1 MMERNM
7 KIAPLLLFLC
17 VLAHALPAAEGTH
30 WVATW
35 AASPS
40 IQNPDPAAMRTR
52 KLEFTNQ
59 TVREIVHT
67 SIGGD
72 TVRIKLSNV
81 FGTAPVKVTATHI
94 ALSRPGVIETAGVQ
108 SAADLGGIVAGSDR
122 TLTFSGKP
130 TVTILPG
137 ALVLSD
143 PVKLTV
149 PVLGDLA
156 VSLFFADTTMTTTLH
171 YSAQQN
177 SYVAEGDVTSA
188 ERLTDPQT
196 VTSWAFLTA
205 VDVLAPESTGLIVAY
220 GDSITDG
227 AKSAMDQNHRW
238 PDILASRLIT
248 PKGPNRFAV
257 VDAGIGGNKIISD
270 ATGRNIAYGVNGLA
284 RLERDALAQAGVKYV
299 LLLEGINDL
308 SSNASVD
315 DLTAGMLQ
323 IIARCHENGIQVVGG
338 TITPAERAGAR
349 ANGLSDRE
357 TRRLALNE
365 WIRNGRAFDGYVDFE
380 KAVEDPAQPG
390 AMKAEYD
397 SGDHLHPND
406 AGYKAMGEAVNPSL
420 FK

>member
-1 MMERNM
+1 M
-7 KIAPLLLFLC
+7 KTVITLLLFVC
-17 VLAHALPAAEGTH
+17 ALPGAEATH

-40 IQNPDPAAMRTR
+40 IQNPDPVAMRTR
-52 KLEFTNQ
+52 KLEFVNQ

-81 FGTAPVKVTATHI
+81 FGTDPVKVTASHI
-94 ALSRPGVIETAGVQ
+94 ALSATAG
-108 SAADLGGIVAGSDR
+108 AITAGSDR
-122 TLTFSGKP
+122 ALTFSGKP
-130 TVTILPG
+130 AVTILPG

-143 PVKLTV
+143 PVKLDV

-177 SYVAEGDVTSA
+177 SYVAAGDVTS
-188 ERLTDPQT
+188 EVRLTDPQM
-196 VTSWAFLTA
+196 VTSWSFLTA
-205 VDVLAPESTGLIVAY
+205 VDVLAPASTGLIVAY

-227 AKSAMDQNHRW
+227 AKSAMDVNHRW
-238 PDILASRLIT
+238 PNVLANRLIT
-248 PKGPNRFAV
+248 VKGPNRFAV

-284 RLERDALAQAGVKYV
+284 RLERDALAQAGVKYL

-315 DLTAGMLQ
+315 DLVAGMKQ
-323 IIARCHENGIQVVGG
+323 IIERCHENGIRVIGG

-365 WIRNGRAFDGYVDFE
+365 WIRNGKSFDGYVDFE

-390 AMKAEYD
+390 SMKAEYD

-406 AGYKAMGEAVNPSL
+406 AGYKAMGEAVDVSL
-420 FK
+420 FQ

>member
-1 MMERNM
+1 M
-7 KIAPLLLFLC
+7 KPIARLLLLVTFLAC
-17 VLAHALPAAEGTH
+17 ALPGAEATH

-52 KLEFTNQ
+52 KLEFINQ

-81 FGTAPVKVTATHI
+81 FGMQPVIVASTHI
-94 ALSRPGVIETAGVQ
+94 ALSSPATAGN
-108 SAADLGGIVAGSDR
+108 ITAGSDR
-122 TLTFSGKP
+122 ALTFSGKP
-130 TVTILPG
+130 TVSILPG

-143 PVKLTV
+143 PVKLAV

-156 VSLFFADTTMTTTLH
+156 VSLYFSDTTMTTTLH

-177 SYVAEGDVTSA
+177 SYVAAGDATSA
-188 ERLTDPQT
+188 ETLTDPQA

-205 VDVLAPESTGLIVAY
+205 VDVLAPEATGLIVAY

-227 AKSAMDQNHRW
+227 ARSAMDANHRW
-238 PDILASRLIT
+238 PNILANRLIT
-248 PKGPNRFAV
+248 PKGPNKLAV

-270 ATGRNIAYGVNGLA
+270 AQGRNIAYGVSGLA
-284 RLERDALAQAGVKYV
+284 RLERDALAQAGVKYL

-315 DLTAGMLQ
+315 DLMAGMKQ
-323 IIARCHENGIQVVGG
+323 IIERCHENGIKVIGG

-357 TRRLALNE
+357 TRRLALND
-365 WIRNGRAFDGYVDFE
+365 WIRNGKAFDGYVDFD
-380 KAVEDPAQPG
+380 KAIVDPDQPG
-390 AMKAEYD
+390 VMAAAYD

-406 AGYKAMGEAVNPSL
+406 AGYKAMGEAVDLTL
-420 FK
+420 FQ

>member
-1 MMERNM
+1 M
-7 KIAPLLLFLC
+7 KIIGTLLLFVC
-17 VLAHALPAAEGTH
+17 ALPAAEATH

-52 KLEFTNQ
+52 KLEFVNQ

-81 FGTAPVKVTATHI
+81 FGTEPVKVTASHI
-94 ALSRPGVIETAGVQ
+94 ALSRPGV
-108 SAADLGGIVAGSDR
+108 AATNGALSVVDVGGIVAGSDR
-122 TLTFSGKP
+122 ALTFSGKAA
-130 TVTILPG
+130 VTILPG

-143 PVKLTV
+143 PVKLDV

-177 SYVAEGDVTSA
+177 SYVTAGDTTSA
-188 ERLTDPQT
+188 VRLTDPQT
-196 VTSWAFLTA
+196 VTSWSFLTA
-205 VDVLAPESTGLIVAY
+205 VDVVAPASTGLIVAY

-238 PDILASRLIT
+238 PNILANRLIT
-248 PKGPNRFAV
+248 AKGPNRFAV

-284 RLERDALAQAGVKYV
+284 RLERDALAQAGVKYL

-315 DLTAGMLQ
+315 DLVAGMKQ
-323 IIARCHENGIQVVGG
+323 IIERCHENGIKVIGG
-338 TITPAERAGAR
+338 TITPAERVGAR
-349 ANGLSDRE
+349 ANGFSDRE

-365 WIRNGRAFDGYVDFE
+365 WIRSGKSFDGYVDFE
-380 KAVEDPAQPG
+380 KAVEDPSQPG
-390 AMKAEYD
+390 SMKAEFD

-406 AGYKAMGEAVNPSL
+406 AGYKAMGEAVDLSL
-420 FK
+420 FQ

>member
-1 MMERNM
+1 M
-7 KIAPLLLFLC
+7 KIIVVLLLFSA
-17 VLAHALPAAEGTH
+17 VLPGLRAAEGTH

-81 FGTAPVKVTATHI
+81 FGTQAVNVSAAHI
-94 ALSRPGVIETAGVQ
+94 ALSAPRVIFTSGPNTYQMV
-108 SAADLGGIVAGSDR
+108 AAIVADSDR
-122 TLTFSGKP
+122 ALTFSGKP
-130 TVTILPG
+130 TVSILPG

-143 PVKLTV
+143 PVKLAV

-177 SYVAEGDVTSA
+177 SYVAAGNATTS
-188 ERLTDPQT
+188 ETLTEPQT

-227 AKSAMDQNHRW
+227 AKSAVDQNHRW
-238 PDILASRLIT
+238 PNILANRLIA
-248 PKGPNRFAV
+248 PKGPNKFAV

-270 ATGRNIAYGVNGLA
+270 AKGNNIAYGVNGLA
-284 RLERDALAQAGVKYV
+284 RLERDALAQAGVKY
-299 LLLEGINDL
+299 LLLLVGINDL

-315 DLTAGMLQ
+315 DLVAGMKQ
-323 IIARCHENGIQVVGG
+323 IVERCHENGIKAIGG
-338 TITPAERAGAR
+338 TITPAERAAVP
-349 ANGLSDRE
+349 APMALSDRE
-357 TRRLALNE
+357 TRRLALND
-365 WIRNGRAFDGYVDFE
+365 WIRNGKAFDGYVDFE
-380 KAVEDPAQPG
+380 KAVEDPMQPG
-390 AMKAEYD
+390 TMVAAYD

-406 AGYKAMGEAVNPSL
+406 AGYKAMGEAVDLTL

>member
-1 MMERNM
+1 M
-7 KIAPLLLFLC
+7 KIIGTLLLFVC
-17 VLAHALPAAEGTH
+17 ALPAAEATH

-52 KLEFTNQ
+52 KLEFVNQ

-72 TVRIKLSNV
+72 TVRVKLSNV
-81 FGTAPVKVTATHI
+81 FGTEAVKVTASHI
-94 ALSRPGVIETAGVQ
+94 ALSRPGFAESTGACCAVVDI
-108 SAADLGGIVAGSDR
+108 GGIVAGSDR
-122 TLTFSGKP
+122 ALTFSGKP
-130 TVTILPG
+130 AVTILPG

-143 PVKLTV
+143 PVKLDV

-177 SYVAEGDVTSA
+177 SYVAAGDATSA
-188 ERLTDPQT
+188 EKLTDPQM
-196 VTSWAFLTA
+196 VTSWSFLTA
-205 VDVLAPESTGLIVAY
+205 VDVIAPANTGLIVAY

-238 PDILASRLIT
+238 PNILANRLIT
-248 PKGPNRFAV
+248 AKGPNRFAV

-284 RLERDALAQAGVKYV
+284 RLERDALAQAGVKYL

-315 DLTAGMLQ
+315 DLVAGMKQ
-323 IIARCHENGIQVVGG
+323 IIERCHENGIKVIGG
-338 TITPAERAGAR
+338 TITPAERVGAR

-365 WIRNGRAFDGYVDFE
+365 WIRNGKGFDRYVDFE

-390 AMKAEYD
+390 TMKAEYD

-406 AGYKAMGEAVNPSL
+406 AGYKAMGEAVDLSL
-420 FK
+420 FQ

>member
-1 MMERNM
+1 MR
-7 KIAPLLLFLC
+7 ITAALLFLC
-17 VLAHALPAAEGTH
+17 ALAPAADSTH

-52 KLEFTNQ
+52 KLEFINQ

-81 FGTAPVKVTATHI
+81 FGRQPVAVTASHI
-94 ALSRPGVIETAGVQ
+94 AL
-108 SAADLGGIVAGSDR
+108 AAPVGAIVPGSDR

-130 TVTILPG
+130 TVSILAG

-143 PVKLTV
+143 PVKLAV
-149 PVLGDLA
+149 PALGDLSI
-156 VSLFFADTTMTTTLH
+156 SLFFADTTMTTTLH

-177 SYVAEGDVTSA
+177 SYVAAGDATAA
-188 ERLTDPQT
+188 ETLSEPQT

-205 VDVLAPESTGLIVAY
+205 VDVLAPESTGLVVAY

-227 AKSAMDQNHRW
+227 ARSTMDANHRW
-238 PDILASRLIT
+238 PNILANRLIT
-248 PKGPNRFAV
+248 PKGPNKLAV
-257 VDAGIGGNKIISD
+257 VDAGIGGNKILTD
-270 ATGRNIAYGVNGLA
+270 AQGRNIAYGVNGLA
-284 RLERDALAQAGVKYV
+284 RLERDALAQAGVRYL

-315 DLTAGMLQ
+315 DLMAGMRQ
-323 IIARCHENGIQVVGG
+323 MIERCHENGIKVIGG

-349 ANGLSDRE
+349 ANGISDRE
-357 TRRLALNE
+357 SRRLALND
-365 WIRNGRAFDGYVDFE
+365 WIRNGKAFDGYVDFE
-380 KAVEDPAQPG
+380 KAITDPDQPG
-390 AMKAEYD
+390 VMAAAYD

-406 AGYKAMGEAVNPSL
+406 AGYKAMGEAIDLAL
-420 FK
+420 FR

>member
-1 MMERNM
+1 MRLVT
-7 KIAPLLLFLC
+7 PVLFVFCLF
-17 VLAHALPAAEGTH
+17 AHDLSAAEGTH

-52 KLEFTNQ
+52 KLEFVNQ

-81 FGTAPVKVTATHI
+81 FGPQPVNVAATHI
-94 ALSRPGVIETAGVQ
+94 ALSAPGWAASAGALTAA
-108 SAADLGGIVAGSDR
+108 SAPGGIVAGSDR
-122 TLTFSGKP
+122 VLTFSGKP
-130 TVTILPG
+130 TVSILPG

-143 PVKLTV
+143 PVKLPV
-149 PVLGDLA
+149 AVLGDLA
-156 VSLFFADTTMTTTLH
+156 ISLYFSDATMTTTLH

-177 SYVAEGDVTSA
+177 SYVASGDETSA
-188 ERLTDPQT
+188 VTLTEPQA

-205 VDVLAPESTGLIVAY
+205 VDVLAPESTGLIVAF

-227 AKSAMDQNHRW
+227 ARSTNDANHRW
-238 PDILASRLIT
+238 PNFLANRLIT

-270 ATGRNIAYGVNGLA
+270 ATGRNIAYGVNALA
-284 RLERDALAQAGVKYV
+284 RLERDALAQAGVKYL

-308 SSNASVD
+308 SSNASVE
-315 DLTAGMLQ
+315 DLVAAMKQ
-323 IIARCHENGIQVVGG
+323 IIERCHENGVKVIGG
-338 TITPAERAGAR
+338 TITAAERAGAR
-349 ANGLSDRE
+349 VNGLSDRE
-357 TRRLALNE
+357 TRRLALND
-365 WIRNGRAFDGYVDFE
+365 WIRKGKAFDGYVDFD
-380 KAVEDPAQPG
+380 KATEDPAQPG
-390 AMKAEYD
+390 VMLAAYD

-406 AGYKAMGEAVNPSL
+406 AGYQAMGAAVDLAL
-420 FK
+420 FQ

>member
-1 MMERNM
+1 
-7 KIAPLLLFLC
+7 
-17 VLAHALPAAEGTH
+17 
-30 WVATW
+30 
-35 AASPS
+35 
-40 IQNPDPAAMRTR
+40 
-52 KLEFTNQ
+52 
-59 TVREIVHT
+59 
-67 SIGGD
+67 
-72 TVRIKLSNV
+72 
-81 FGTAPVKVTATHI
+81 
-94 ALSRPGVIETAGVQ
+94 
-108 SAADLGGIVAGSDR
+108 
-122 TLTFSGKP
+122 
-130 TVTILPG
+130 
-137 ALVLSD
+137 
-143 PVKLTV
+143 
-149 PVLGDLA
+149 
-156 VSLFFADTTMTTTLH
+156 MTTTLH

-177 SYVAEGDVTSA
+177 SFVAAGDTTSA
-188 ERLTDPQT
+188 ERLTDPQM
-196 VTSWAFLTA
+196 VTSWSFLTA
-205 VDVLAPESTGLIVAY
+205 VDVLAPESTGLIVAF

-227 AKSAMDQNHRW
+227 ARSAMDANHRW
-238 PDILASRLIT
+238 PNFLANRLIT

-284 RLERDALAQAGVKYV
+284 RLERDALAQAGVKCL

-315 DLTAGMLQ
+315 DLIAGMKQ
-323 IIARCHENGIQVVGG
+323 IIERCHENGIRVIGG

-365 WIRNGRAFDGYVDFE
+365 WIRNGKAFDGYVDFE

-406 AGYKAMGEAVNPSL
+406 AGYKAMGEAVDLSL

>member
-1 MMERNM
+1 M
-7 KIAPLLLFLC
+7 KAAASFAFLLCLFAPSL
-17 VLAHALPAAEGTH
+17 VPAADATH

-59 TVREIVHT
+59 TMREIVHT

-81 FGTAPVKVTATHI
+81 FGTQPVNVSTTHI
-94 ALSRPGVIETAGVQ
+94 ALSAG
-108 SAADLGGIVAGSDR
+108 AGAIAPGSDR
-122 TLTFSGKP
+122 PLTFSGKP
-130 TVTILPG
+130 TVSILPG

-143 PVKLTV
+143 PVKLDV

-156 VSLFFADTTMTTTLH
+156 ISLFFADTTMTTTLH

-177 SYVAEGDVTSA
+177 SFVAAGDATSSA
-188 ERLTDPQT
+188 SLTDPQP
-196 VTSWAFLTA
+196 VTSWSFLTA
-205 VDVLAPESTGLIVAY
+205 VDVLAPESTGSIVAF

-227 AKSAMDQNHRW
+227 ARSAMDVNHRW
-238 PDILASRLIT
+238 PNFLANRLIT
-248 PKGPNRFAV
+248 PKGPNKFAV
-257 VDAGIGGNKIISD
+257 LDAGIGGNKIISD

-308 SSNASVD
+308 SSNASAE
-315 DLTAGMLQ
+315 DLIAAMRQ
-323 IIARCHENGIQVVGG
+323 IIERCHENGVKVVGG
-338 TITPAERAGAR
+338 TVTPADRPGAR

-357 TRRLALNE
+357 TRRLALNDF
-365 WIRNGRAFDGYVDFE
+365 IRNGKAFDGYVDFE

-390 AMKAEYD
+390 VMLAA
-397 SGDHLHPND
+397 L
-406 AGYKAMGEAVNPSL
+406 
-420 FK
+420 

>member
-1 MMERNM
+1 M
-7 KIAPLLLFLC
+7 KRTIFLSLLFC
-17 VLAHALPAAEGTH
+17 AIASAAEPTH

-40 IQNPDPAAMRTR
+40 IQNPDAAAMRTR
-52 KLEFTNQ
+52 KLEFSNQ

-81 FGTAPVKVTATHI
+81 FGTQAVNVAGSHI
-94 ALSRPGVIETAGVQ
+94 ALSAG
-108 SAADLGGIVAGSDR
+108 AAGIVPGSDR
-122 TLTFSGKP
+122 VLTFSGRP
-130 TVTILPG
+130 VVSILPG

-143 PVKLTV
+143 PVKLSV

-156 VSLFFADTTMTTTLH
+156 VSLFFSDTAMTTTLH

-177 SYVAEGDVTSA
+177 SYVANGDVTAA
-188 ERLTDPQT
+188 ETLPDPQT

-205 VDVLAPESTGLIVAY
+205 VDVLAPESTGLIVAF

-227 AKSAMDQNHRW
+227 ARSTQDANRRW
-238 PDILASRLIT
+238 PNILANRLIT
-248 PKGPNRFAV
+248 PKGPNRLAV
-257 VDAGIGGNKIISD
+257 VDAGIGGNKIIFD
-270 ATGRNIAYGVNGLA
+270 ATGRNIAYGVNALA
-284 RLERDALAQAGVKYV
+284 RIERDALAQAGVKYV

-308 SSNASVD
+308 SSNAASD
-315 DLTAGMLQ
+315 DLIAGMKQ
-323 IIARCHENGIQVVGG
+323 IIERCHENGVKVIGG

-349 ANGLSDRE
+349 ANGVSDRE
-357 TRRLALNE
+357 TRRLAVND
-365 WIRNGRAFDGYVDFE
+365 WIRKGKAFDGYVDFE
-380 KAVEDPAQPG
+380 KAIEDPAQPG
-390 AMKAEYD
+390 VMGAQFD

-406 AGYKAMGEAVNPSL
+406 AGYKAMGEAIDLSL

>member
-1 MMERNM
+1 
-7 KIAPLLLFLC
+7 
-17 VLAHALPAAEGTH
+17 
-30 WVATW
+30 
-35 AASPS
+35 
-40 IQNPDPAAMRTR
+40 MRTR
-52 KLEFTNQ
+52 KLEFVNQ

-81 FGTAPVKVTATHI
+81 FGTEPVKVSASHI
-94 ALSRPGVIETAGVQ
+94 ALSRPGMAATAGALSMTDV
-108 SAADLGGIVAGSDR
+108 GGIVHGSDR
-122 TLTFSGKP
+122 ALTFSGKP
-130 TVTILPG
+130 SVTILPG

-143 PVKLTV
+143 PVKLDV

-177 SYVAEGDVTSA
+177 SYVAAGDATSA
-188 ERLTDPQT
+188 EKLTDAQT
-196 VTSWAFLTA
+196 VTSWSFLTA
-205 VDVLAPESTGLIVAY
+205 VDVVAPETTGLIVAY

-227 AKSAMDQNHRW
+227 AKSAMDANHRW
-238 PDILASRLIT
+238 PNILADRLIT

-284 RLERDALAQAGVKYV
+284 RLERDALAQAGVKYL

-308 SSNASVD
+308 SSNAAVD
-315 DLTAGMLQ
+315 DLVAGMKQ
-323 IIARCHENGIQVVGG
+323 IIERCHENGIQVIGG

-365 WIRNGRAFDGYVDFE
+365 WIRNGKAFDGYVDFE

-390 AMKAEYD
+390 TMKAEYD

-406 AGYKAMGEAVNPSL
+406 AGYKAMGEAVDLSL

>member
-1 MMERNM
+1 M
-7 KIAPLLLFLC
+7 KHLAPILLMALS
-17 VLAHALPAAEGTH
+17 LAPALPAQQLTQGAATH

-52 KLEFTNQ
+52 TLEFVNQ

-81 FGTAPVKVTATHI
+81 FGAQAVNVAATHI
-94 ALSRPGVIETAGVQ
+94 ALSAPTPAG
-108 SAADLGGIVAGSDR
+108 AIVPGSDR

-130 TVTILPG
+130 AVSILPG

-143 PVKLTV
+143 PVKLAV
-149 PVLGDLA
+149 PALGDLS

-177 SYVAEGDVTSA
+177 SYVAAGDATSA
-188 ERLTDPQT
+188 ETLTDPQA

-205 VDVLAPESTGLIVAY
+205 VDVLSPENTGLIVAY

-227 AKSAMDQNHRW
+227 ARSAMDANHRW
-238 PDILASRLIT
+238 PNILANRLVA
-248 PKGPNRFAV
+248 PKGPNKFAV

-284 RLERDALAQAGVKYV
+284 RLERDALAQAGVKYL

-315 DLTAGMLQ
+315 DLESGMKQ
-323 IIARCHENGIQVVGG
+323 IVERCHENGIKVIGG

-365 WIRNGRAFDGYVDFE
+365 WIRNGKAFDGYADFD
-380 KAVEDPAQPG
+380 KAIEDPAQPG
-390 AMKAEYD
+390 VMKAEYD

-406 AGYKAMGEAVNPSL
+406 AGYKAMGEAIDLRL
-420 FK
+420 FQ

>member
-1 MMERNM
+1 M
-7 KIAPLLLFLC
+7 KSIFKLLPLFCMLSHPLF
-17 VLAHALPAAEGTH
+17 AADTTH

-52 KLEFTNQ
+52 KLEFANQ

-81 FGTAPVKVTATHI
+81 FGTQPVNVTASHI
-94 ALSRPGVIETAGVQ
+94 ALSVGAG
-108 SAADLGGIVAGSDR
+108 AIAAGSDR
-122 TLTFSGKP
+122 ALTFSGKP
-130 TVTILPG
+130 AVSILPG

-143 PVKLTV
+143 PVKLVV

-156 VSLFFADTTMTTTLH
+156 VSLFFADTTMTSTLH

-177 SYVAEGDVTSA
+177 SYVAAGDATAAAS
-188 ERLTDPQT
+188 LTDPQT
-196 VTSWAFLTA
+196 VTSWSFLTA
-205 VDVLAPESTGLIVAY
+205 VDVQAPASTGLIVAY

-227 AKSAMDQNHRW
+227 AKSAMDANHRW
-238 PDILASRLIT
+238 PNILANRLIAA
-248 PKGPNRFAV
+248 KGPNKFAV

-284 RLERDALAQAGVKYV
+284 RLERDALAQAGVRYL

-308 SSNASVD
+308 SSNASAE
-315 DLTAGMLQ
+315 DLIAAMKQ
-323 IIARCHENGIQVVGG
+323 IIERCHENGIKVIGG
-338 TITPAERAGAR
+338 TVTPAERAGAR

-357 TRRLALNE
+357 TRRLALND
-365 WIRNGRAFDGYVDFE
+365 WIRNGKAFDGFVDFE

-390 AMKAEYD
+390 VMAAAYD

-406 AGYKAMGEAVNPSL
+406 AGYKVMGEAVDLGL
-420 FK
+420 FQ

>member
-1 MMERNM
+1 M
-7 KIAPLLLFLC
+7 KRIATLLFLFGS
-17 VLAHALPAAEGTH
+17 LSAGLQSASTTH

-40 IQNPDPAAMRTR
+40 IQNPDPAAMRTC
-52 KLEFTNQ
+52 KLEFVNQ

-72 TVRIKLSNV
+72 MVRIKLSNV

-94 ALSRPGVIETAGVQ
+94 ALSAAAGDG
-108 SAADLGGIVAGSDR
+108 AIVAGSDR

-130 TVTILPG
+130 TVSILPG

-143 PVKLTV
+143 PVQLAV
-149 PVLGDLA
+149 PVLGNLS

-171 YSAQQN
+171 YSAQQH
-177 SYVAEGDVTSA
+177 SYVAAGDATSS
-188 ERLTDPQT
+188 ETLTNPQT
-196 VTSWAFLTA
+196 VTSWSFLTA

-248 PKGPNRFAV
+248 AKGPNKFAV

-315 DLTAGMLQ
+315 DLMAGMQQ
-323 IIARCHENGIQVVGG
+323 IIERCHENGIKVIGG

-365 WIRNGRAFDGYVDFE
+365 WIRNGKAFDGYVDFE

-390 AMKAEYD
+390 VMLAAYD

-406 AGYKAMGEAVNPSL
+406 AGYKVMGEAINLTL

>member
-1 MMERNM
+1 M
-7 KIAPLLLFLC
+7 KTLATFLPLFCALSPALFS
-17 VLAHALPAAEGTH
+17 ADTSH

-40 IQNPDPAAMRTR
+40 IQNPDPEAMRTR
-52 KLEFTNQ
+52 KLEFANQ

-81 FGTAPVKVTATHI
+81 FGTQAVNVAATHI
-94 ALSRPGVIETAGVQ
+94 ALRAG
-108 SAADLGGIVAGSDR
+108 AAAVVPGSDR

-130 TVTILPG
+130 AVSILPG

-143 PVKLTV
+143 PVKLAV
-149 PVLGDLA
+149 PALGDLA

-177 SYVAEGDVTSA
+177 SYVAAGDATAAVT
-188 ERLTDPQT
+188 LTDPQT
-196 VTSWAFLTA
+196 VTSWSFLTA
-205 VDVLAPESTGLIVAY
+205 VDVMAPASTGLIVAF

-227 AKSAMDQNHRW
+227 AKSAMDANHRW
-238 PDILASRLIT
+238 PNILANRLIT
-248 PKGPNRFAV
+248 AKGPNKFAV

-284 RLERDALAQAGVKYV
+284 RLERDALAQAGVKYL

-308 SSNASVD
+308 SSNASTE
-315 DLTAGMLQ
+315 DLITAMKQ
-323 IIARCHENGIQVVGG
+323 IIERCHEDGIQVIGG
-338 TITPAERAGAR
+338 TVTPADRAGAR

-365 WIRNGRAFDGYVDFE
+365 WIRHGKAFDGYVDFE
-380 KAVEDPAQPG
+380 KAVEDAAQSG
-390 AMKAEYD
+390 VMAAAYD

-406 AGYKAMGEAVNPSL
+406 AGYKVMGEAVDLAL
-420 FK
+420 FQ

>member
-1 MMERNM
+1 
-7 KIAPLLLFLC
+7 
-17 VLAHALPAAEGTH
+17 
-30 WVATW
+30 
-35 AASPS
+35 
-40 IQNPDPAAMRTR
+40 MRTR

-59 TVREIVHT
+59 TIREIVHT

-72 TVRIKLSNV
+72 TVRIKISNV
-81 FGTAPVKVTATHI
+81 FGTQPVKVTATHI
-94 ALSRPGVIETAGVQ
+94 ALSRPGMASTTGACCSVVDI
-108 SAADLGGIVAGSDR
+108 GGIVPGSDR
-122 TLTFSGKP
+122 TLTFSGNP
-130 TVTILPG
+130 AVTILPG

-143 PVKLTV
+143 PVKVPV

-156 VSLFFADTTMTTTLH
+156 VSLFFTDTTMTTTLH

-177 SYVAEGDVTSA
+177 SYVTDGDTTTAEK
-188 ERLTDPQT
+188 LTDPQT

-205 VDVLAPESTGLIVAY
+205 VDVLAPQSTGLIVAY

-238 PDILASRLIT
+238 PNILADRLIS
-248 PKGPNRFAV
+248 PKGPNNFAV

-284 RLERDALAQAGVKYV
+284 RLERDALAQAGVKYL

-315 DLTAGMLQ
+315 DLMAGMKQ
-323 IIARCHENGIQVVGG
+323 IIERCHENGVKVIGG

-365 WIRNGRAFDGYVDFE
+365 WIRNGKTFDGYVDFE

-390 AMKAEYD
+390 SMKAEFD

-406 AGYKAMGEAVNPSL
+406 AGYKAMGEAVNLVL
-420 FK
+420 FR

>member
-1 MMERNM
+1 M
-7 KIAPLLLFLC
+7 KTVAYLLLL
-17 VLAHALPAAEGTH
+17 VSSLAPAIRAQQSIHGDATH

-67 SIGGD
+67 SVGGD

-81 FGTAPVKVTATHI
+81 FGTLAVNVTAAHI
-94 ALSRPGVIETAGVQ
+94 ALSAGA
-108 SAADLGGIVAGSDR
+108 SAGAGAITPGSDR
-122 TLTFSGKP
+122 AVTFSGKP
-130 TVTILPG
+130 TVSILPG

-143 PVKLTV
+143 PVRLAV
-149 PVLGDLA
+149 PVLGNLS

-177 SYVAEGDVTSA
+177 SYVAAGDATSSETLA
-188 ERLTDPQT
+188 DPQA
-196 VTSWAFLTA
+196 VTSWSFLTA
-205 VDVLAPESTGLIVAY
+205 VDVLAPEDTGLIVAF

-227 AKSAMDQNHRW
+227 AKSAMDLNHRW

-284 RLERDALAQAGVKYV
+284 RLERDALAQAGVRYL

-308 SSNASVD
+308 SSNAPVD
-315 DLTAGMLQ
+315 DLVAGMKQ
-323 IIARCHENGIQVVGG
+323 IVERCHENGIKVIGG

-365 WIRNGRAFDGYVDFE
+365 WIRNGKAFDGYVDFE

-390 AMKAEYD
+390 AMLAAYD

-406 AGYKAMGEAVNPSL
+406 AGYKAMGEAVDLTL
-420 FK
+420 FIK